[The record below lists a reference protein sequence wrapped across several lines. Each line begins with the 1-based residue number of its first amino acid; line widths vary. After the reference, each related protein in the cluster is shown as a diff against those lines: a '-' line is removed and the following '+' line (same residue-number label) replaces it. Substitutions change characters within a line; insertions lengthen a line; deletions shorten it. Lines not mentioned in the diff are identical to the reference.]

1 MASSSPSS
9 LIERRREQMFPVLNA
24 AQVEIAKRFEGEPR
38 RFKPYEIVFE
48 AGQAGVP
55 AYLVLL
61 GSIQIV
67 RRDGLGHESE
77 ITTHGPG
84 ELTGDISQL
93 EGGVTLT
100 QGRAGANGA
109 EAAPFDSARL
119 RSLVI
124 GTSEIGEAIMRA
136 LILRRAFLIEA
147 GAGLVLLGA
156 SDTPVA
162 LRLQNFLRRNFI
174 PYTMLDPGVD
184 ADAARL
190 IEHLAISQAEL
201 PLAVCPNGTILRSPH
216 EKTLA
221 HSLGLLP
228 SFLADRSYDV
238 AIVGAGPGGL
248 AAAVYAGSE
257 GLSVLVLDAQAPG
270 GQAGASAR
278 IENYLGFPTGIS
290 GEALLGRAYAQAQK
304 FGAVTAI
311 PAEVKLLKA
320 VRSNASSDGRG
331 YELELEEGQPVR
343 AAAVVIASGARY
355 RKLDL
360 PNLSSF
366 EGRGV
371 YYWASPIESK
381 LCARREVVV
390 VGGGNSAGQGTVFL
404 ASHVSRVHLLVRGA
418 SLSEAMSQYLVTRI
432 GALPNVE
439 VHTDTELTQLIG
451 DPAAGLQAVCWRH
464 RPSGKEERRPIRHVF
479 LFIGALPNTDWL
491 KQCAVSVD
499 TKGFVQT
506 GEPAA
511 AFTSATETS
520 KRGPMPLET
529 SLPGVFAVGDVRANS
544 VKRVSAAVGEGAA
557 VVAQLHG
564 YLQAIRPDH
573 QPMTPMH
580 TTAQPPVGAVSPQA
594 ERALTAASTTPASQG

>member
-1 MASSSPSS
+1 MTSSSPSS
-9 LIERRREQMFPVLNA
+9 LIERRREQMFPVLNP
-24 AQVEIAKRFEGEPR
+24 AQVEIAKRFDGEPR
-38 RFKPYEIVFE
+38 RFKPDEIVFE
-48 AGQAGVP
+48 VGQAGVP

-61 GSIQIV
+61 GSIQVV

-77 ITTHGPG
+77 ITTHGSG

-93 EGGVTLT
+93 AGGLTLT
-100 QGRAGANGA
+100 QGRAGVNGA
-109 EAAPFDSARL
+109 EAVPFDSARL

-124 GTSEIGEAIMRA
+124 ATSEIGEAIMRA
-136 LILRRAFLIEA
+136 FILRRAFLIEA

-184 ADAARL
+184 ADAASL
-190 IEHLAISQAEL
+190 IDHLGISQAEL

-238 AIVGAGPGGL
+238 AIVGAGPAGL

-270 GQAGASAR
+270 GQAGTSAR

-290 GEALLGRAYAQAQK
+290 GQALLGRAYTQAQK

-311 PAEVKLLKA
+311 PAEVMLLKA
-320 VRSNASSDGRG
+320 APNDASSDGRG
-331 YELELEEGQPVR
+331 YELELDEGQPVR
-343 AAAVVIASGARY
+343 AAAIVIASGARY

-418 SLSEAMSQYLVTRI
+418 SLSETMSQYLVTRI
-432 GALPNVE
+432 GALLNVE
-439 VHTDTELTQLIG
+439 VHTETELTQLIG
-451 DPAAGLQAVCWRH
+451 EPAEGLQAVCWRH
-464 RPSGKEERRPIRHVF
+464 RPSGKEERRAIHHVF
-479 LFIGALPNTDWL
+479 LFIGAMPNTDWL

-506 GEPAA
+506 GEPAT
-511 AFTSATETS
+511 AFTAATEGS
-520 KRGPMPLET
+520 KRGSLPLET
-529 SLPGVFAVGDVRANS
+529 SLPGVFAVGDVRASS

-564 YLQAIRPDH
+564 YLHAIRPDH
-573 QPMTPMH
+573 QSMTPIC
-580 TTAQPPVGAVSPQA
+580 TNAEARVGTVPPQT
-594 ERALTAASTTPASQG
+594 ERALTAAPTTPASQG